1 MMQTVNENKSKFTK
15 KELIAVDAAK
25 SLYHAIGRPGYKTF
39 YDTLQKGLIHNC
51 SISVQDAKNA
61 FAIYGPDEGA
71 LMGKITGETPD
82 KVDTTK
88 LYQLSP
94 DFTEEYKHLKLAID
108 ILFLTQY
115 HFF

>member
-25 SLYHAIGRPGYKTF
+25 SLYHSIGRPGYKIF
-39 YDTLQKGLIHNC
+39 NDTLQKGLIHNC

-71 LMGKITGETPD
+71 LMGKTTGETPD

-108 ILFLTQY
+108 S
-115 HFF
+115 